1 MQIVKLRKKEEGK
14 KFTNNLYQKR
24 FFLSLNERKT
34 QSESV
39 LCFSDDINV
48 CVCMGEKVSVL

>member
-24 FFLSLNERKT
+24 FFSLWMKEKRRAKAFY
-34 QSESV
+34 V
-39 LCFSDDINV
+39 LAMI
-48 CVCMGEKVSVL
+48 